1 MVRAR
6 IARIRE
12 RCAATMAALGRTG
25 IRRERRRADRAK
37 AIKCA
42 ASAGGFVSPHT
53 VDRAARP
60 GGPRDAVL
68 EKEAREME
76 LAWWHWMVLGLGLSL
91 AELVVPSF
99 FIIWFGLGALLVGV
113 AMLAAPAMA
122 FSTQI
127 LLWTVASVLMTVL
140 WFRVFRKDGGKTR
153 SGQAN
158 EALGEIGV
166 LVRAVEP
173 LGVASARGE
182 VRFQKPVMGSDVWP
196 CLADE
201 AIAAGER
208 VRVLA
213 VDGQLLKVGKY

>member
-1 MVRAR
+1 
-6 IARIRE
+6 
-12 RCAATMAALGRTG
+12 
-25 IRRERRRADRAK
+25 
-37 AIKCA
+37 
-42 ASAGGFVSPHT
+42 
-53 VDRAARP
+53 
-60 GGPRDAVL
+60 
-68 EKEAREME
+68 ME
-76 LAWWHWMVLGLGLSL
+76 LAWWHWMVLGLGLGMVEL
-91 AELVVPSF
+91 AVPAF
-99 FIIWFGLGALLVGV
+99 FVIWFGLGALLVGIALLV
-113 AMLAAPAMA
+113 APGIAFPA
-122 FSTQI
+122 QI
-127 LLWTVASVLMTVL
+127 LIWTAASVAMTVL
-140 WFRVFRKDGGKTR
+140 WFRVFRDDGGKTR

-213 VDGQLLKVGKY
+213 VDGQILTVGKY

>member
-1 MVRAR
+1 
-6 IARIRE
+6 
-12 RCAATMAALGRTG
+12 
-25 IRRERRRADRAK
+25 
-37 AIKCA
+37 
-42 ASAGGFVSPHT
+42 
-53 VDRAARP
+53 
-60 GGPRDAVL
+60 
-68 EKEAREME
+68 ME
-76 LAWWHWMVLGLGLSL
+76 LAWWHWMVLGLGLRLVEL
-91 AELVVPSF
+91 AVASF

-113 AMLAAPAMA
+113 AMLVAPGMV

-127 LLWTVASVLMTVL
+127 LLWTAASVAMTAL
-140 WFRVFRKDGGKTR
+140 WFRVLRKDAGKTR

-173 LGVASARGE
+173 LGVNSARGE

-196 CLADE
+196 CLAEE

-213 VDGQLLKVGKY
+213 VDGQILKVGKY

>member
-1 MVRAR
+1 
-6 IARIRE
+6 
-12 RCAATMAALGRTG
+12 
-25 IRRERRRADRAK
+25 
-37 AIKCA
+37 
-42 ASAGGFVSPHT
+42 
-53 VDRAARP
+53 
-60 GGPRDAVL
+60 
-68 EKEAREME
+68 ME
-76 LAWWHWMVLGLGLSL
+76 LAWWHWMVLGLGLGLVEL
-91 AELVVPSF
+91 AVASF

-113 AMLAAPAMA
+113 AMLVAPGMV

-127 LLWTVASVLMTVL
+127 LLWTAASVAMTAL
-140 WFRVFRKDGGKTR
+140 WFRVLRKDAGKTR

-173 LGVASARGE
+173 LGVNSARGE

-196 CLADE
+196 CLAEE

-213 VDGQLLKVGKY
+213 VDGQILKVGKY

>member
-1 MVRAR
+1 
-6 IARIRE
+6 
-12 RCAATMAALGRTG
+12 
-25 IRRERRRADRAK
+25 
-37 AIKCA
+37 
-42 ASAGGFVSPHT
+42 
-53 VDRAARP
+53 
-60 GGPRDAVL
+60 
-68 EKEAREME
+68 ME
-76 LAWWHWMVLGLGLSL
+76 LAWWHWMVLGLGLGL
-91 AELVVPSF
+91 LELVIPSF

-113 AMLAAPAMA
+113 AMLAAPGIA

-127 LLWTVASVLMTVL
+127 MLWTLASVLMTVL
-140 WFRVFRKDGGKTR
+140 WFRVFRKDYGKTR

-158 EALGEIGV
+158 EALGETGV

-173 LGVASARGE
+173 LGMESGRGE
-182 VRFQKPVMGSDVWP
+182 VRFQKPIMGSDVWP

>member
-1 MVRAR
+1 MHFV
-6 IARIRE
+6 
-12 RCAATMAALGRTG
+12 CGATDFCGRKPLIGPFGQSPTC
-25 IRRERRRADRAK
+25 RRTRKDAK
-37 AIKCA
+37 
-42 ASAGGFVSPHT
+42 
-53 VDRAARP
+53 D
-60 GGPRDAVL
+60 
-68 EKEAREME
+68 ME
-76 LAWWHWMVLGLGLSL
+76 LAWWHWMVLGLALGLVEL
-91 AELVVPSF
+91 AIPSF

-113 AMLAAPAMA
+113 AMLGVPGMA

-127 LLWTVASVLMTVL
+127 LLWTAASIAMTVL
-140 WFRVFRKDGGKTR
+140 WFRVFRKEEGKTR

-173 LGVASARGE
+173 LGVESARGE

-201 AIAAGER
+201 VIAAGER

-213 VDGQLLKVGKY
+213 VDGQILKVGKS